1 MKSFLIYV
9 KGNDAS
15 EHCKEIAEKSLQKY
29 GWDYEP
35 IAGITPKTLD
45 ETEFPYSDIKGGR
58 LEGFAE
64 NEPRKYPIKKSCVF
78 NNLRHATRVIDAG
91 EPMIFL
97 EHDIEVIDKCEIPF
111 FEDYLFL
118 SFDYAFKKPSI
129 LADKSWAHWQRS
141 YTPPLQQ
148 AYQFPPQYPLRYYH
162 DNRWSNAHMTP
173 GTSAY
178 ALTPYGAEKLLRA
191 AEKHG
196 LDQSD
201 YIYNSKVMKLQAL
214 NPSIVKLQK
223 TNPNLTHKGS

>member
-9 KGNDAS
+9 EGNDAS

-45 ETEFPYSDIKGGR
+45 ETEFPYSNIKGGR
-58 LEGFAE
+58 LESFAE

-129 LADKSWAHWQRS
+129 LADKSWAHW
-141 YTPPLQQ
+141 
-148 AYQFPPQYPLRYYH
+148 
-162 DNRWSNAHMTP
+162 
-173 GTSAY
+173 
-178 ALTPYGAEKLLRA
+178 
-191 AEKHG
+191 
-196 LDQSD
+196 
-201 YIYNSKVMKLQAL
+201 
-214 NPSIVKLQK
+214 
-223 TNPNLTHKGS
+223 